1 LVKIRALIRA
11 STEQAEFRRDMQRR
25 QITLEDGR
33 YLIFYTFDEETAAP
47 SNSNE
52 GAAES
57 PARQPEP
64 DAQPQATEERRV

>member
-1 LVKIRALIRA
+1 
-11 STEQAEFRRDMQRR
+11 MQRR

-33 YLIFYTFDEETAAP
+33 YLIFYTFEDETAAP

-52 GAAES
+52 SAAES
-57 PARQPEP
+57 PGRPAEP